1 MSKNGKRQEGLDNES
16 LVLSYLR
23 ERGED
28 IHKNLEIKR
37 NRSATVVAAN
47 NALFKEQLSSSL
59 EKMLNKRYFVGKTYK
74 PRKKEKTNRIVN
86 VSLSDLHYG
95 AALDPREVPLPYGP
109 VEEARRTAAVAQ
121 QVAEFKMQYRD
132 ETELYIHLK
141 GDIIQNQLHDA
152 RDGEPLAH
160 QAAAAMHYLTQ
171 FVVFQASKFKKV
183 TVWCTPGNHGRFTSR
198 HKERAT
204 NQKWDSI
211 ENTIYYAIKI
221 ATRHVPNVTVNIPY
235 TPYYTYEAFGMHG
248 FMTHGDTVLK
258 VGFPSSSI
266 DVKGARKQINEINA
280 KRGEEHKYKLFGA
293 GHVHSASWVK
303 LPGNIYLM
311 TNGCLIPTDAYAQS
325 IGITDTACCQ
335 NVWETVPGRMVGDR
349 READVNEHTDKDKSL
364 DKIIEPFFGF

>member
-1 MSKNGKRQEGLDNES
+1 MSDGKRKETLDNEA

-23 ERGED
+23 ERGQGIND
-28 IHKNLEIKR
+28 TLEIKR
-37 NRSATVVAAN
+37 NRSATIVAAN
-47 NALFKEQLSSSL
+47 NSLFKEQLSSSL
-59 EKMLNKRYFVGKTYK
+59 EKMLSKRYFVGKTYK

-121 QVAEFKMQYRD
+121 QVAEFKLQYRD
-132 ETELYIHLK
+132 ETELYIHIK
-141 GDIIQNQLHDA
+141 GDIIQNQLHDP

-171 FVVFQASKFKKV
+171 FIVFQASKFKKV

-198 HKERAT
+198 HKDRAT

-211 ENTIYYAIKI
+211 ENTIYYAVKLSTKHI
-221 ATRHVPNVTVNIPY
+221 PNVSVNIPY

-280 KRGEEHKYKLFGA
+280 KRGEAEKYRIFGA

-325 IGITDTACCQ
+325 IGISDTACCQ

-349 READVNEHTDKDKSL
+349 READVNEHIDKDKSL